1 MSKIVHNHPKTGK
14 PLMVDGLVDPWFLSD
29 LLCLMGGIGK
39 KDASVCTVS
48 NSSIVVSS
56 ESNSKKRIG
65 VDFELGELM
74 IVIDSWTTTVWNKK
88 DYLSFKGFAQN
99 YGLTVEDYIN
109 E

>member
-1 MSKIVHNHPKTGK
+1 MSKIVHNNPKTGK

-29 LLCLMGGIGK
+29 LLCLMGEIGK

-48 NSSIVVSS
+48 NSSIVISS
-56 ESNSKKRIG
+56 ESNPKKRIG
-65 VDFELGELM
+65 VDFKLGELM

-88 DYLSFKGFAQN
+88 DYLAFKGFAQN
-99 YGLTVEDYIN
+99 YGLTVEDYID